1 MSMEWYFTANGG
13 AGNTRSILLR
23 LFSANTKHGF
33 SCVLCLVLYCSQ
45 LCVCQ
50 DCFGLTQAKLVL
62 SCGLIL
68 APIKIFEG
76 SPAYKLLDVHYASC
90 YGWFIQQTM
99 VWTLRYSE
107 AHQTSTHNWLAQCM
121 PGLSPPPH
129 HFLHALVSALVQP
142 PGCNSLPCRISGC
155 PLLPSSS
162 ACWSKVCPLQYHP
175 RHRTLVM
182 NMPSRLLYASR
193 SASFETW

>member
-1 MSMEWYFTANGG
+1 MELATPDLSCFDFLVQTPSTASHVYFVWCF
-13 AGNTRSILLR
+13 I
-23 LFSANTKHGF
+23 
-33 SCVLCLVLYCSQ
+33 VLN
-45 LCVCQ
+45 CVCQ

-62 SCGLIL
+62 SCGLIW

-99 VWTLRYSE
+99 VCTLRYSA

-162 ACWSKVCPLQYHP
+162 ACCSKVCNIIHDTGRWL
-175 RHRTLVM
+175 
-182 NMPSRLLYASR
+182 
-193 SASFETW
+193 